1 MNNKVPELVV
11 IPAIDS
17 DLPLNPDAEP
27 PIEPSNAELKEAALL
42 QSFEPHHSRL
52 AQYCSN
58 RPQSKGVVNC
68 VAYSR
73 STGLRLDYL
82 ALCDV
87 SEVMAADPD
96 VFVWIGLFEPPADV
110 LSEVQHEFG
119 LHELAVEDA
128 GRGHQRAKIESYEDS
143 LFVLV
148 RTAQLIDR
156 QIVFGSTS
164 MFLGERFLITIRQG
178 ASVSY
183 TTVREHCEKHPQKMK
198 AMGPGYVMHGI
209 LDFIVDN
216 FLPITQQLG
225 DQLRNLEGDIFSET
239 FSKDTLRY
247 LYDLKSELIKLR
259 LAVIPLREICGYFLY
274 HDHDDL
280 KTYFPST
287 AKPYFR
293 DIQDHVLGTLDAIE
307 GQSEVLRLGMDT
319 HLALV
324 GVGQNEIV
332 KRLASWAGILA
343 VPTLMTSYYG
353 MNFANM
359 PELHWEYGYFIWVAL
374 MVFASVLLYFKL
386 RAVKWL

>member
-1 MNNKVPELVV
+1 MNNKANELLSTPPSDPVL
-11 IPAIDS
+11 ITEAPIDHP
-17 DLPLNPDAEP
+17 PL
-27 PIEPSNAELKEAALL
+27 SNEELKIAVAE
-42 QSFEPHHSRL
+42 QTNGPHTSRL
-52 AQYCSN
+52 AKFCSN
-58 RPQSKGVVNC
+58 RPQSSGVVNC

-73 STGLRLDYL
+73 ATGLRLDYL
-82 ALCDV
+82 SLCDV
-87 SEVMAADPD
+87 SEVMNADPD

-110 LSEVQHEFG
+110 LAEVQHEFG
-119 LHELAVEDA
+119 LHELAVEDS

-148 RTAQLIDR
+148 RTAQLVDR
-156 QIVFGSTS
+156 EIEFGSTS
-164 MFLGERFLITIRQG
+164 MFLGKRFLITIRQG
-178 ASVSY
+178 ASVTY

-225 DQLRNLEGDIFSET
+225 DKLRELEGEIFSAN
-239 FSKDTLRY
+239 FSKSTLRY

-274 HDHDDL
+274 HDNADL
-280 KTYFPST
+280 KTYFPSS

-293 DIQDHVLGTLDAIE
+293 DIQDHVLSTLDAIE
-307 GQSEVLRLGMDT
+307 GQSEILRLGMDT

-359 PELHWEYGYFIWVAL
+359 PELHWQYGYFIWVAL
-374 MVFASVLLYFKL
+374 MILASVLLYYKL

>member
-1 MNNKVPELVV
+1 MTTANSSEISN
-11 IPAIDS
+11 S
-17 DLPLNPDAEP
+17 TDLDATAA
-27 PIEPSNAELKEAALL
+27 STALL
-42 QSFEPHHSRL
+42 SQISSG
-52 AQYCSN
+52 Q
-58 RPQSKGVVNC
+58 PQSKGVVNC
-68 VAYSR
+68 FAYSR
-73 STGLRLDYL
+73 STGLRVAYL

-87 SEVMAADPD
+87 SEAMAADPD
-96 VFVWIGLFEPPADV
+96 IFVWIGLFEPPAEV
-110 LSEVQHEFG
+110 LNEVQREFG

-128 GRGHQRAKIESYEDS
+128 ALNHHRAKVESYETT

-148 RTAQLIDR
+148 RTAQLMNRKIE
-156 QIVFGSTS
+156 FGSTS
-164 MFLGERFLITIRQG
+164 LFLGERFLITVRQG

-183 TTVREHCEKHPQKMK
+183 SNVRAHCERHPQKMK
-198 AMGPGYVMHGI
+198 QMGPGYVLHGI

-225 DQLRNLEGDIFSET
+225 DQLRELEGDIFSET
-239 FSKDTLRY
+239 YSQDTLRY

-259 LAVIPLREICGYFLY
+259 LTVVPLREICGYFLY
-274 HDHDDL
+274 HNHDET
-280 KTYFPST
+280 KSYFPSS
-287 AKPYFR
+287 AIPYFR

-353 MNFANM
+353 MNFSNM
-359 PELHWEYGYFIWVAL
+359 PELHWYYGYYIWVAL
-374 MVFASVLLYFKL
+374 MFLGSAFLYFKL
-386 RAVKWL
+386 KRAKWL

>member
-1 MNNKVPELVV
+1 MSPSEISTLHPLTPEEIV
-11 IPAIDS
+11 
-17 DLPLNPDAEP
+17 AE
-27 PIEPSNAELKEAALL
+27 
-42 QSFEPHHSRL
+42 QHSRI
-52 AQYCSN
+52 AKHTSGN
-58 RPQSKGVVNC
+58 PQSAGVVNC
-68 VAYSR
+68 FAYSR
-73 STGLRLDYL
+73 STGLRVDYL

-87 SEVMAADPD
+87 SEVLAADPD
-96 VFVWIGLFEPPADV
+96 IFVWIGLFEPPNEV
-110 LSEVQHEFG
+110 LAEVQREFG

-128 GRGHQRAKIESYEDS
+128 ALNHSRAKVESYEKT
-143 LFVLV
+143 LFVVV
-148 RTAQLIDR
+148 RTAQLMNRKIE
-156 QIVFGSTS
+156 FGSTAL
-164 MFLGERFLITIRQG
+164 FLGERFLISVRQG

-183 TTVREHCEKHPQKMK
+183 SSVRAHCERHPQKMK
-198 AMGPGYVMHGI
+198 LMGPGYVLHGI

-225 DQLRNLEGDIFSET
+225 EQLEELEGDIFSET
-239 FSKDTLRY
+239 YSQDTLRY

-259 LAVIPLREICGYFLY
+259 LAVVPLREICGYFLY
-274 HDHDDL
+274 HDHEDL
-280 KTYFPST
+280 ANYFPST
-287 AKPYFR
+287 AIPYFR

-359 PELHWEYGYFIWVAL
+359 PELHWHYGYFVWVGL
-374 MVFASVLLYFKL
+374 MFIGSAVLYFKL
-386 RAVKWL
+386 KRAKWL